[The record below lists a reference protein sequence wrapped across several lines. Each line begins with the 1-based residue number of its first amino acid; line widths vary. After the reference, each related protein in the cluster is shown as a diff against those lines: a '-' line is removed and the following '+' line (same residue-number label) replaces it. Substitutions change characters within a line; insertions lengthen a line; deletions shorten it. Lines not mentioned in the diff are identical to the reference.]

1 MKTHLIV
8 ALAMMVLVTNAWDL
22 RFLQGWN
29 DPNCAEWSSDGST
42 CLKCIPRS
50 YNNTEQNKCIRVDD
64 NCKTWSETNG

>member
-29 DPNCAEWSSDGST
+29 DPNCA
-42 CLKCIPRS
+42 
-50 YNNTEQNKCIRVDD
+50 
-64 NCKTWSETNG
+64 